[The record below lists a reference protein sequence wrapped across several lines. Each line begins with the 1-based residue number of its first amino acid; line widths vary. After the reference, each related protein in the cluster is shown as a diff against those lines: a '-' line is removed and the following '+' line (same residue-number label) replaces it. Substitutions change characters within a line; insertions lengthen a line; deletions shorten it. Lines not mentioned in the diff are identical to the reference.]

1 MTETTKSRILEVA
14 RKAVHTEMLALK
26 HLEESLDD
34 RFATAVELILACR
47 GKCII
52 TGMGK
57 SGLVGR
63 KIAATLASTGTPSF
77 FLHPGEAFHGDL
89 GMISK
94 EDVVLALS
102 YSGETDE
109 ILKIVPFIHSNGNKL
124 ISMTSNS
131 DSALAKNSDIHLDVS
146 VRHEACILHLAPTSS
161 TTAQI
166 AMGDALAVSLMEMRG
181 FTSVDFAR
189 LHPGGSLGR
198 RLLMTVG
205 SVMRSNDL
213 PVVAPD
219 CSAKDMIHT
228 ISRGGLGLIILCD
241 EGKVQG
247 IITDGDVRRAMEQ
260 RQAEFFSIKA
270 SDIATPN
277 PKSIRADEKL
287 IAAEKKMTQYKV
299 NSLLVTDEADKLVGV
314 IQIYDIK
321 L

>member
-1 MTETTKSRILEVA
+1 MTDTTKAQILEVA
-14 RKAVHTEMLALK
+14 RKAIHTEMLSLK
-26 HLEESLDD
+26 RMEDTLGDE
-34 RFATAVELILACR
+34 FATAVEMILGSR
-47 GKCII
+47 GKCIV

-94 EDVVLALS
+94 EDIVVALS

-124 ISMTSNS
+124 VSMTGNP
-131 DSALAKNSDIHLDVS
+131 DSALAKNSDVHLDVG
-146 VRHEACILHLAPTSS
+146 VKEEACILHLAPTSS

-166 AMGDALAVSLMEMRG
+166 AMGDALAVSLMQMRG

-205 SVMRSNDL
+205 NRHARPRS
-213 PVVAPD
+213 ARRGAD
-219 CSAKDMIHT
+219 C
-228 ISRGGLGLIILCD
+228 RL
-241 EGKVQG
+241 
-247 IITDGDVRRAMEQ
+247 RR
-260 RQAEFFSIKA
+260 
-270 SDIATPN
+270 
-277 PKSIRADEKL
+277 
-287 IAAEKKMTQYKV
+287 
-299 NSLLVTDEADKLVGV
+299 
-314 IQIYDIK
+314 
-321 L
+321 

>member
-1 MTETTKSRILEVA
+1 MTDNNKSQILEVA
-14 RKAVHTEMLALK
+14 RRALHTEMLALG
-26 HLEESLDD
+26 HLEQSLGNS
-34 RFATAVELILACR
+34 FVQAVEAILASR
-47 GKCII
+47 GKCIV

-94 EDVVLALS
+94 EDIILALS

-109 ILKIVPFIHSNGNKL
+109 ILKIVPFIHTNGNTL
-124 ISMTSNS
+124 ISMTGNAEST
-131 DSALAKNSDIHLDVS
+131 LAKNSDIHLDVR
-146 VRHEACILHLAPTSS
+146 VEEEACILHLAPTTS

-166 AMGDALAVSLMEMRG
+166 AMGDALAVSLMKLRG
-181 FTSVDFAR
+181 FTSIDFAR

-205 SVMRSNDL
+205 NVMRSHDL
-213 PVVAPD
+213 PIVGPD
-219 CSAKDMIHT
+219 CSATEMIHT
-228 ISRGGLGLIILCD
+228 ISKGGLGLIIIC
-241 EGKVQG
+241 EGDRVEG
-247 IITDGDVRRAMEQ
+247 IVTDGDVRRTME
-260 RQAEFFSIKA
+260 RRRADFFNIRA
-270 SDIATPN
+270 ADIATPN
-277 PKSIRADEKL
+277 PKSICADAKL
-287 IAAEKKMTQYKV
+287 IEAEKMMTRNKIT
-299 NSLLVTDEADKLVGV
+299 SLLVNDEAGKLVGV

>member
-1 MTETTKSRILEVA
+1 MTDTTKAQILEVA
-14 RKAVHTEMLALK
+14 RKAIHTEMLSLK
-26 HLEESLDD
+26 RMEDTLGDE
-34 RFATAVELILACR
+34 FATAVEMILGSR
-47 GKCII
+47 GKCIV

-94 EDVVLALS
+94 EDIVVALS

-124 ISMTSNS
+124 VSMTGNP
-131 DSALAKNSDIHLDVS
+131 DSALAKNSDVHLDVG
-146 VRHEACILHLAPTSS
+146 VKEEACILHLAPTSS

-166 AMGDALAVSLMEMRG
+166 AMGDALAVSLMQMRG

-205 SVMRSNDL
+205 NVMRDHDL

-219 CSAKDMIHT
+219 CPAAEMIHA
-228 ISRGGLGLIILCD
+228 ISKGGLGLIVIC
-241 EGKVQG
+241 EGERIEG
-247 IITDGDVRRAMEQ
+247 IVTDGDVRRAME
-260 RQAEFFSIKA
+260 RLRGEFFNIRA
-270 SDIATPN
+270 SDIATRN
-277 PKSIRADEKL
+277 PKTISPDEKP
-287 IAAEKKMTQYKV
+287 IEAEKMMTRNKV
-299 NSLLVTDEADKLVGV
+299 TSLLVTDAAGKLTGV

>member
-1 MTETTKSRILEVA
+1 MTDTTKKQILDVA
-14 RKAVHTEMLALK
+14 RKAIRTEMEALR
-26 HLEESLDD
+26 HLEETLGDE
-34 RFATAVELILACR
+34 FAAAVELILACR

-89 GMISK
+89 GMISP
-94 EDVVLALS
+94 DDIVVALS

-124 ISMTSNS
+124 VSMTGNPE
-131 DSALAKNSDIHLDVS
+131 SALAKNSDIHLNVG
-146 VRHEACILHLAPTSS
+146 VKEEACILHLAPTTS

-166 AMGDALAVSLMEMRG
+166 AMGDALAVSLMRMRN

-205 SVMRSNDL
+205 NVMRSHDL

-219 CSAKDMIHT
+219 CPAAEMIHA
-228 ISRGGLGLIILCD
+228 ISKGGLGLIVVCRGDRI
-241 EGKVQG
+241 EGIV
-247 IITDGDVRRAMEQ
+247 TDGDVRRAMES
-260 RQAEFFSIKA
+260 RRAEFFNIVA
-270 SDIATPN
+270 ADIAPPA
-277 PKSIRADEKL
+277 PKSIAASEKL
-287 IAAEKKMTQYKV
+287 IEAEKMMTRNKV
-299 NSLLVTDEADKLVGV
+299 TSLLVTGDDGKLQGV

>member
-1 MTETTKSRILEVA
+1 MTDTTKAQILEVA
-14 RKAVHTEMLALK
+14 RKAIHTEMLSLK
-26 HLEESLDD
+26 RMEDTLGDE
-34 RFATAVELILACR
+34 FATAVEMILGSR
-47 GKCII
+47 GKCIV

-94 EDVVLALS
+94 EDIVVALS

-124 ISMTSNS
+124 VSMTGNP
-131 DSALAKNSDIHLDVS
+131 DSALAKNSDVHLDVG
-146 VRHEACILHLAPTSS
+146 VKEEACILHLAPTSS

-166 AMGDALAVSLMEMRG
+166 AMGDAMAVALMKMRN
-181 FTSVDFAR
+181 FSSNDFAR

-198 RLLMTVG
+198 RLLATVG
-205 SVMRSNDL
+205 DVMRSDNL
-213 PVVAPD
+213 PVVGPD
-219 CSAKDMIHT
+219 CTAKDMIHT
-228 ISRGGLGLIILCD
+228 ISRCGLGLIVVC
-241 EGKVQG
+241 EGDRIEG
-247 IITDGDVRRAMEQ
+247 IVTDGDIRRAME
-260 RQAEFFSIKA
+260 RSGADFINLRA
-270 SDIATPN
+270 ADILTRD
-277 PKSIRADEKL
+277 PKRIHPEEKL
-287 IAAEKKMTQYKV
+287 IEAEKMMTRHKIT
-299 NSLLVTDEADKLVGV
+299 SLLVTDRDERLAGV

>member
-1 MTETTKSRILEVA
+1 MTETTKAQILEVA
-14 RKAVHTEMLALK
+14 RRAVHTEMLALQEMEAR
-26 HLEESLDD
+26 LGDN
-34 RFATAVELILACR
+34 FARAVELILASR

-94 EDVVLALS
+94 EDIVVALS

-109 ILKIVPFIHSNGNKL
+109 ILKIVPFVHSNGNTL
-124 ISMTSNS
+124 ISMTGNAEST
-131 DSALAKNSDIHLDVS
+131 LAKNSDVHLDVG
-146 VRHEACILHLAPTSS
+146 VREEACILHLAPTSS

-166 AMGDALAVSLMEMRG
+166 AMGDALAVSLMQMRG

-205 SVMRSNDL
+205 NVMRDHDL

-219 CSAKDMIHT
+219 CSATEMIHA
-228 ISRGGLGLIILCD
+228 ISKGGLGLIILC
-241 EGKVQG
+241 EGDRIEG
-247 IITDGDVRRAMEQ
+247 IVTDGDIRRAME
-260 RQAEFFSIKA
+260 RLRGEFFNIKA
-270 SDIATPN
+270 RDIATPN
-277 PKSIRADEKL
+277 PKSIAPGEKL
-287 IAAEKKMTQYKV
+287 IEAEKLMTRSKV
-299 NSLLVTDEADKLVGV
+299 TSLLVTDESGKLAGV

>member
-1 MTETTKSRILEVA
+1 MTDTTKAQILDLA
-14 RKAVHTEMLALK
+14 RKAINTELLALK
-26 HLEESLDD
+26 RMKETLGDN
-34 RFATAVELILACR
+34 FADAVEMILSGQ
-47 GKCII
+47 GKCIV

-124 ISMTSNS
+124 ISMTGNPE
-131 DSALAKNSDIHLDVS
+131 SALAKNSDVHLDVS
-146 VRHEACILHLAPTSS
+146 VEEEACILHLAPTTS

-166 AMGDALAVSLMEMRG
+166 AMGDALAVSLMQMRG
-181 FTSVDFAR
+181 FTSDGDR
-189 LHPGGSLGR
+189 
-198 RLLMTVG
+198 
-205 SVMRSNDL
+205 
-213 PVVAPD
+213 
-219 CSAKDMIHT
+219 I
-228 ISRGGLGLIILCD
+228 
-241 EGKVQG
+241 EGIV
-247 IITDGDVRRAMEQ
+247 TDGDVRRAME
-260 RQAEFFSIKA
+260 RRRAEFFNIKA
-270 SDIATPN
+270 ADIATPN
-277 PKSIRADEKL
+277 PKTISADRKL
-287 IAAEKKMTQYKV
+287 IEAEKMMTRNKV
-299 NSLLVTDEADKLVGV
+299 TSLLVTDEAGKLQGV

>member
-1 MTETTKSRILEVA
+1 MTDTTKAQILEVA
-14 RKAVHTEMLALK
+14 RKAIHTEMLTLK
-26 HLEESLDD
+26 RMEDTLGDA
-34 RFATAVELILACR
+34 FATAVELILESR

-94 EDVVLALS
+94 EDIVVALS

-109 ILKIVPFIHSNGNKL
+109 ILKIVPFIHSNGNK
-124 ISMTSNS
+124 IVSMTGNP
-131 DSALAKNSDIHLDVS
+131 DSALAKNSDVHLDVG
-146 VRHEACILHLAPTSS
+146 VKEEACILHLAPTSS

-166 AMGDALAVSLMEMRG
+166 AMGDALAVSLMQMRG

-205 SVMRSNDL
+205 NVMRDHDL

-219 CSAKDMIHT
+219 CPAAEMIHA
-228 ISRGGLGLIILCD
+228 ISKGGLGLIVICD
-241 EGKVQG
+241 GERIEGLV
-247 IITDGDVRRAMEQ
+247 TDGDVRRAME
-260 RQAEFFSIKA
+260 RLRGEFFNITA
-270 SDIATPN
+270 ADIATRN
-277 PKSIRADEKL
+277 PKTISPGEKL
-287 IAAEKKMTQYKV
+287 IEAEKMMTRNKV
-299 NSLLVTDEADKLVGV
+299 TSLLVTDEGGKLSGV